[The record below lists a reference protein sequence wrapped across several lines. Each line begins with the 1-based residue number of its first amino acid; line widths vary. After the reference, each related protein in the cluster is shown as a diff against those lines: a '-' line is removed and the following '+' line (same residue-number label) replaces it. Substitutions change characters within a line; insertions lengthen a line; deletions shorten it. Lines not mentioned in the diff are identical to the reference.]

1 MDPKAQQAQKAP
13 VAPKS
18 QPSST
23 KQRRASQAEQPT
35 ASTWS
40 NGDFEWPESV
50 NPGVRFTENGWPLFE
65 EHGSGT
71 WVTVKTQTGFNV
83 DVFCTKNNQ
92 TVSALYKQWEGRS
105 CVQKAVVLSYV
116 QESQKAFLH
125 LKASTKFDADTLVP
139 FPRRYDK
146 SMAEQAELLSKPNPA
161 KKRKAPDDAS
171 DLTRGAPVGSGLG
184 AVSATNVLGDIAGNT
199 RVLRSRQH

>member
-1 MDPKAQQAQKAP
+1 LLNTKAKVKEERDTPFNKVKAAGGRGFVLQMDPEAQQAQKAP

-35 ASTWS
+35 ASIWS

-65 EHGSGT
+65 EHGGGT
-71 WVTVKTQTGFNV
+71 CVTVKTQTGFDV

-92 TVSALYKQWEGRS
+92 TVPALYKQWEGGS

-116 QESQKAFLH
+116 QESQNAFL
-125 LKASTKFDADTLVP
+125 K
-139 FPRRYDK
+139 PRP
-146 SMAEQAELLSKPNPA
+146 S
-161 KKRKAPDDAS
+161 
-171 DLTRGAPVGSGLG
+171 LTRTRWCLSRGVMTRAWQNKQSCCRYQTPQRSGRRLTMLL
-184 AVSATNVLGDIAGNT
+184 A
-199 RVLRSRQH
+199 